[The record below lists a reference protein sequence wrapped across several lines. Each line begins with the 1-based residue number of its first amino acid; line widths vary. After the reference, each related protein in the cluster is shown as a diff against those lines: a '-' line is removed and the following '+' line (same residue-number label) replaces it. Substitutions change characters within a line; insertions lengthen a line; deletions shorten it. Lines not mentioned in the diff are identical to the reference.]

1 MVAGLPSERQI
12 IARVQIALAE
22 ALGVAASEVTTQQ
35 PNKDSGVDVIA
46 SVDGQTFVIQCKAAA
61 PAAVVA
67 THATRIAQAAKKVRR
82 AIPLLVV
89 PFMGQTARR
98 ASEDAHV
105 SWLDLSGNAHI
116 VAPGLRVIIDGRPNK
131 FLARGR
137 PKSVFA
143 PKSARIVRW
152 LLINPEQAFT
162 QREIARET
170 GMTDG
175 FVSQIVARL
184 EADGYVIRSGAG
196 EQRNAGESSA
206 HPRSKAPLKV
216 RDPALLL
223 DAWRDEYR
231 FEAHTLMRGHI
242 PARTGDA
249 LVRAISERLVAE
261 SIPHAA
267 TGLAAAWEYSHF
279 AMFRIATF
287 FLSTEPTTSLLKR
300 LQFRDDERGANVWL
314 VVPNDSGVFL
324 GARVVDAVR
333 CVHPV
338 QAYLDLKGHPER
350 AHEAADTLRGEYL
363 DWKRNG

>member
-1 MVAGLPSERQI
+1 M
-12 IARVQIALAE
+12 IAKVQSALAE
-22 ALGVAASEVTTQQ
+22 AFGVAASEVITKE
-35 PNKDSGVDVIA
+35 PNEDVGADVVA
-46 SVDGQTFVIQCKAAA
+46 SVDGQTFVIECKAAA

-67 THATRIAQAAKKVRR
+67 THAARIAQAAKKVRR

-89 PFMGQTARR
+89 PFMGQAARR
-98 ASEDAHV
+98 AAEDAHV

-116 VAPGLRVIIDGRPNK
+116 VAPGLRVIIDGHPNQ

-143 PKSARIVRW
+143 PKSARIVRR
-152 LLINPEQAFT
+152 LLINPKQALT

-184 EADGYVIRSGAG
+184 QEEGYVTRSGTG
-196 EQRNAGESSA
+196 GQRDASESPV

-231 FEAHTLMRGHI
+231 FEAHTIMRGHI

-249 LVRAISERLVAE
+249 LMRAISERLVGEAV
-261 SIPHAA
+261 PHAA
-267 TGLAAAWEYSHF
+267 TGLAAAWAYSHF
-279 AMFRIATF
+279 AMFHIATF
-287 FLSTEPTTSLLKR
+287 FLSTEPTPGLLKR

-314 VVPNDSGVFL
+314 VVPNDEGVFL
-324 GARVVDAVR
+324 GTRIVDEVH

-338 QAYLDLKGHPER
+338 QTYLDLKGHPER
-350 AHEAADTLRGEYL
+350 AREAADTLRGEYL

>member
-1 MVAGLPSERQI
+1 ML
-12 IARVQIALAE
+12 ARVRPALAE
-22 ALGVAASEVTTQQ
+22 ALGVEASEVTTQR
-35 PNKDSGVDVIA
+35 PTGDFGADMVATVG
-46 SVDGQTFVIQCKAAA
+46 GQTFVVECIAAA
-61 PAAVVA
+61 AAGAIA
-67 THATRIAQAAKKVRR
+67 THAARVGQAAKKVRR
-82 AIPLLVV
+82 ALPLLVV

-98 ASEDAHV
+98 ASEEAHV

-116 VAPGLRVIIDGRPNK
+116 VAPGLRVILDGRPNQ
-131 FLARGR
+131 FLVRGR

-152 LLINPEQAFT
+152 LLINPKRAFT
-162 QREIARET
+162 QREIAHET

-184 EADGYVIRSGAG
+184 EGDGYVIRSDAG
-196 EQRNAGESSA
+196 SQRAADRPAA
-206 HPRSKAPLKV
+206 HPRSKSPIKV
-216 RDPALLL
+216 RDPGLLL

-231 FEAHTLMRGHI
+231 FEAHTVMRGHV

-249 LVRAISERLVAE
+249 LLQTISENLAADA
-261 SIPHAA
+261 IPHAA
-267 TGLAAAWEYSHF
+267 TGLAAAWQYSHF

-287 FLSTEPTTSLLKR
+287 FLETEPAPALLKR
-300 LQFRDDERGANVWL
+300 LQFRADERGANVWL

-324 GARVVDAVR
+324 GARVVDEVR

-350 AHEAADTLRGEYL
+350 AQEAADTLRGEYL
-363 DWKRNG
+363 DWKNNG